1 MILNNI
7 FNSCKRLKYLLSK
20 NLLIKLFRGN
30 SKYIIRLDDAC
41 ETMNLKKW
49 KKIESI
55 LDELKIKP
63 IVAVIP
69 SNKDE
74 TLYLDQKISNFWE
87 LIFSWQKKGWEIA
100 RMAMNT
106 NIIKSNEMISFFLY
120 MREVNLQP

>member
-100 RMAMNT
+100 LHGYEHKYHK
-106 NIIKSNEMISFFLY
+106 IKRNDQFL
-120 MREVNLQP
+120 LT